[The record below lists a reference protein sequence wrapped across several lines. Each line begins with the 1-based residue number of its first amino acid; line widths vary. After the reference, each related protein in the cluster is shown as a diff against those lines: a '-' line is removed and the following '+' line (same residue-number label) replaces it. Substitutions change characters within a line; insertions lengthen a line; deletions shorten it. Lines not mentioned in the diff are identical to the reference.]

1 MPAKML
7 FMQASPRRYA
17 PEVMHE
23 PPKRKH
29 RHRGL
34 FIHPIHCHC
43 SAKAQEKEPPMLS
56 IKGLKVKLEDEDK
69 QILKGVDLEI
79 EAGKV
84 HAIMG
89 PNGSGKSTLSYV
101 LSGKDGYEVTGG
113 EASLEGVDLLDM
125 EPEERAAAG
134 LFLAFQYPV
143 EIPGV
148 GNMTFLRT
156 AVNAQRKARGEEE
169 MSAAEFLKVVRARAK
184 ELKIDADML
193 KRPVNVGFSGGE
205 KKRNEILQMAML
217 EPKMCILD
225 ETDSGLDVDAMKL
238 VAEGV
243 NALRTEG
250 RGFLVITH
258 YQRLLDHIK
267 PDVVHIMADGRIIKT
282 GGPELALEVENN
294 GYADILAEVA

>member
-1 MPAKML
+1 ML
-7 FMQASPRRYA
+7 
-17 PEVMHE
+17 E
-23 PPKRKH
+23 
-29 RHRGL
+29 
-34 FIHPIHCHC
+34 
-43 SAKAQEKEPPMLS
+43 
-56 IKGLKVKLEDEDK
+56 IKNLHVKLEEEDK
-69 QILKGVDLEI
+69 AILKGVTLTIKPGE
-79 EAGKV
+79 V

-89 PNGSGKSTLSYV
+89 PNGAGKSTMSYV
-101 LSGKDGYEVTGG
+101 LSGRDGYEVTEGSATLDG
-113 EASLEGVDLLDM
+113 EELLDM

-134 LFLAFQYPV
+134 VFLAFQYPV

-169 MSAAEFLKVVRARAK
+169 LSAGEFLKIVREKAK
-184 ELKIDADML
+184 ALKIDADML

-217 EPKMCILD
+217 EPKLCVLD

-238 VAEGV
+238 VSEGV
-243 NALRTEG
+243 NALRSPE
-250 RGFLVITH
+250 RSFLVITH

-267 PDVVHIMADGRIIKT
+267 PDFVHIMADGRIIKS

-294 GYADILAEVA
+294 GYGDLLSEAK